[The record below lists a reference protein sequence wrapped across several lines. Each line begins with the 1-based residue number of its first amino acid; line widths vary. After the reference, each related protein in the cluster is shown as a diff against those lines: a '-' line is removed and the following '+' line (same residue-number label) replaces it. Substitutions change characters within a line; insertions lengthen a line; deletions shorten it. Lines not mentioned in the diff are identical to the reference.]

1 MAGVLKLNLS
11 LFQSLKKYF
20 PKNDL
25 LKRLKEIYRDVHQL
39 ISDMKSSFNTQCSTT
54 LTTLKR
60 TKDSL
65 HDLLDSWKWRIEQ
78 PKPEYSTGCASI
90 DRVAYGLYPGDLYV
104 VAGDYAPYFDS
115 VARGMMFSAMT
126 ANRDVII
133 IGEKSSIR
141 NFWCEAFAREL
152 VEPVS
157 RVAMGNLSEEKWK
170 QANEFVNTLIQRNN
184 IVTSVVSG
192 YRLNYLE
199 TQVKNAMAAC
209 PDTAVL
215 LIEGCADS
223 DYYEEGRASPIGRC
237 LKALAQYHD
246 VCIILSLGLNK
257 HLKGM
262 RLTQVFNSESE
273 IPACSD
279 VIILCEQVDSTKRG
293 VIKEQRKVN
302 LYIEGR
308 SLTTRCEVPIDLER
322 VARLDKEI

>member
-1 MAGVLKLNLS
+1 
-11 LFQSLKKYF
+11 
-20 PKNDL
+20 
-25 LKRLKEIYRDVHQL
+25 
-39 ISDMKSSFNTQCSTT
+39 MKSSFNTQCSTT
-54 LTTLKR
+54 STTLKR
-60 TKDSL
+60 TKESL
-65 HDLLDSWKWRIEQ
+65 HDLLDSWEWRIEQ

-104 VAGDYAPYFDS
+104 VTGDYAPYFDS

-126 ANRDVII
+126 ANRDVMIM
-133 IGEKSSIR
+133 GEKSSIR

-152 VEPVS
+152 DEPVS

-170 QANEFVNTLIQRNN
+170 KANEFVNTLIQRNN

-199 TQVKNAMAAC
+199 TQIKNAMAAC

-237 LKALAQYHD
+237 LKALAQCHE

-257 HLKGM
+257 ALERK
-262 RLTQVFNSESE
+262 RLTQVFNSEAE
-273 IPACSD
+273 IPAYSD
-279 VIILCEQVDSTKRG
+279 VIILCEQADPTERNG
-293 VIKEQRKVN
+293 LKEKRKVN
-302 LYIEGR
+302 LNIDGR
-308 SLTTRCEVPIDLER
+308 SLTTRCEVPIELER
-322 VARLDKEI
+322 VARLDKAFEKCMESKERK